1 MSVTVVSLS
10 TSCLVKY
17 APKNWQGARWHSAA
31 RVTDSTAR
39 VTARSN
45 AFPPEL
51 SSHARTHASLCL
63 RGRIRVLASKHS
75 CLVCVL
81 TWFVCAVAGGSVMW
95 RSGQRMRESACSLD
109 ACDRRVPHTALT
121 KNARANK
128 TQRRR
133 DAQTQRRSHTHMHR
147 PTHTRVPG
155 ARETNT
161 ALASH
166 RIRLFLPFR
175 SSVARDRTWSPME
188 TFGGTPAAS
197 AAYMIT

>member
-81 TWFVCAVAGGSVMW
+81 TWFVCAVAGGSVLW
-95 RSGQRMRESACSLD
+95 RSEQSMRARACSLD
-109 ACDRRVPHTALT
+109 ACDRRMPHTALR
-121 KNARANK
+121 KDARANK
-128 TQRRR
+128 SQRRR
-133 DAQTQRRSHTHMHR
+133 DAKTQRRTYADTHR

-155 ARETNT
+155 DQYGFC
-161 ALASH
+161 
-166 RIRLFLPFR
+166 FLPLEYVSFF
-175 SSVARDRTWSPME
+175 P
-188 TFGGTPAAS
+188 S
-197 AAYMIT
+197 AALLRAVAPGARWKHLGALLRRRQHT